1 VNFVTTELNII
12 LLAMTILQIPI
23 ISKKIASKVK
33 QNKGKEYFETGKKK
47 KRMKTMMYSLI
58 L

>member
-1 VNFVTTELNII
+1 VTTELNII